1 MSGYG
6 DPKVIGEVADGG
18 TKSSYSE
25 YYLAVMVM
33 DLTQVLSATLLVK
46 IVGGAIV
53 FGWNICIFY
62 SPGAT
67 HGHFC

>member
-1 MSGYG
+1 MAARR
-6 DPKVIGEVADGG
+6 VA
-18 TKSSYSE
+18 
-25 YYLAVMVM
+25 A

-46 IVGGAIV
+46 IIGGAIV
-53 FGWNICIFY
+53 FGQNIYTFY